1 MKTWLIWGIGLEEL
15 EEIEIEIQAETF
27 DEAIKIA
34 REINKNYNIGQL
46 KE

>member
-15 EEIEIEIQAETF
+15 EEIEIQAETF